1 MITVLGSINLDLIG
15 KVGRIPHPGETVPG
29 ESFSTAPG
37 GKGANQALAAK
48 RAGAMVRLVSAAGKD
63 VMGEQ
68 ALELLK
74 GSGIDLTLVKRL
86 DQQQGVAMIMVDSAG
101 ENIIGV
107 VSGTN
112 GTMTTEDADKAAANL
127 SKDDVLI
134 VQQEIPQ
141 AATMRAL
148 GLARLNGATSILNT
162 APFLDTTAAVAG
174 TASIVV
180 ANETEFALLTG
191 GSVDNL
197 QTAMSLWA
205 TSRKQTIIVT
215 LGPDGAMAAT
225 PDELFHVPALQV
237 EPVDTVGAG
246 DTFVGYLAAGLDAGL
261 DLHAAMQ
268 RATVAASLACLK
280 PGAQPAVPTAAEV
293 DQALKD
299 AQS

>member
-1 MITVLGSINLDLIG
+1 MITVFGSINLDLIG
-15 KVGRIPHPGETVPG
+15 KVSRIPQPGETVPG
-29 ESFSTAPG
+29 ESFATAPG

-48 RAGAMVRLVSAAGKD
+48 RAGAKVRLIGAAGRD

-74 GSGIDLTLVKRL
+74 RDGVDLGAVKRL
-86 DQQQGVAMIMVDSAG
+86 DQQQGVAMIMVDEAG
-101 ENIIGV
+101 ENIIGILP
-107 VSGTN
+107 GAN
-112 GTMTTEDADKAAANL
+112 GAMTTADADKAVGEIGAN
-127 SKDDVLI
+127 DVLV

-180 ANETEFALLTG
+180 ANETEFALLSG
-191 GSVDNL
+191 GSGDL
-197 QTAMSLWA
+197 QTAMNLWA

-215 LGPDGAMAAT
+215 LGPDGAIAAT
-225 PDELFHVPALQV
+225 PDEMFHVPALQV

-261 DLHAAMQ
+261 DLRGAMQ
-268 RATVAASLACLK
+268 RAAVAASLACLK

-293 DQALKD
+293 DAALSQAG
-299 AQS
+299 